1 MRFVEKIVR
10 FLLVLSLMVLPM
22 PIAFDEAQAQ
32 ERVQRKSILQLLF
45 GTRKREEPV
54 KRATKP
60 RQRKQTR
67 ARSTATRKAV
77 AAAPAAVEKIED
89 ARKVLV
95 IGDFVGGGIGEGL
108 TEAFEQTPGIVIE
121 TRTNGS
127 SGLVRDDYYNW
138 PAELPAIIAEVKPAA
153 IVIGIGANDRQA
165 MRIAGNSEEFRSEA
179 WTREYQSRIAR
190 IATLAKSAR
199 VPFFWVGMPAFQSSS
214 MTADMI
220 TLNNMYRVGSEAI
233 GGDFIDIWDGFV
245 DEGGR
250 FIVTGSD
257 INGQQVRLRGSDGI
271 NLTKAGKRKMA
282 FYVEKEI
289 RRVLGSAALGG
300 IKQGSDDLT
309 DFLVSAPADDT
320 EIIKTLPISLVD
332 PALDGGSYLL
342 GGGES
347 RQTSGKSPRDLLV
360 EKGEVADAPAGRI
373 DDFRLD
379 KSKPVQKVEAETETT
394 TTLPADQREAVE

>member
-67 ARSTATRKAV
+67 ARSTAKRKAV

-108 TEAFEQTPGIVIE
+108 TEAFEQTPGIVVE

-138 PAELPAIIAEVKPAA
+138 PAELPAILAEVKPAA
-153 IVIGIGANDRQA
+153 AA
-165 MRIAGNSEEFRSEA
+165 AS
-179 WTREYQSRIAR
+179 SRPRNA
-190 IATLAKSAR
+190 S
-199 VPFFWVGMPAFQSSS
+199 PSNG
-214 MTADMI
+214 
-220 TLNNMYRVGSEAI
+220 
-233 GGDFIDIWDGFV
+233 
-245 DEGGR
+245 
-250 FIVTGSD
+250 VTMD
-257 INGQQVRLRGSDGI
+257 P
-271 NLTKAGKRKMA
+271 
-282 FYVEKEI
+282 
-289 RRVLGSAALGG
+289 SAA
-300 IKQGSDDLT
+300 SR
-309 DFLVSAPADDT
+309 
-320 EIIKTLPISLVD
+320 SL
-332 PALDGGSYLL
+332 AS
-342 GGGES
+342 
-347 RQTSGKSPRDLLV
+347 
-360 EKGEVADAPAGRI
+360 
-373 DDFRLD
+373 
-379 KSKPVQKVEAETETT
+379 TT
-394 TTLPADQREAVE
+394 PS